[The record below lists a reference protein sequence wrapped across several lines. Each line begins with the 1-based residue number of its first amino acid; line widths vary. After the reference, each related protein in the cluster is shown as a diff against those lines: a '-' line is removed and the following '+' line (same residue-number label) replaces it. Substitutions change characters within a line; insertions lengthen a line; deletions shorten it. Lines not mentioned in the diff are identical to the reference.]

1 MIIKLLCINTSDMCD
16 YYGNKILTIKEGDI
30 VNAFV
35 DRYGVHFEYE
45 TNCYT
50 EPYSYEVAEK
60 NFISAFDKESY
71 DKIYKEIN
79 DCRIFLDGVEIGRAD
94 NVKMKVSYI

>member
-1 MIIKLLCINTSDMCD
+1 MIIKLLCINTSVMCD
-16 YYGNKILTIKEGDI
+16 YYGNEILTIKEGDI

-71 DKIYKEIN
+71 DKI
-79 DCRIFLDGVEIGRAD
+79 
-94 NVKMKVSYI
+94 